1 MQYYEPSTTT
11 RYTAFQ
17 LKSRDQFDEDIREI
31 LGIYP
36 LADEQPEH
44 DTKLQQLTNERI
56 EQVGDDAENG
66 FRIVWDIEYLE
77 PAAVEGE
84 LLNRIAERRYN
95 EEIRGIEWEK
105 HSVDTT
111 RDSQSKIT
119 NELLA
124 IDKNLRTDGN
134 AWKMKSGDFVV
145 LTNDQFTAM
154 ATAVHMHVSA
164 IFDREAAI
172 QQLIKDADTAQ
183 AKHEAFT
190 AAINKGWG
198 NAAD

>member
-1 MQYYEPSTTT
+1 MQYYYESSTKT

-17 LKSRDQFDEDIREI
+17 LKSRDQFDKDIREL
-31 LGIYP
+31 LGIFP
-36 LADEQPEH
+36 LSDEKPAH
-44 DTKLQQLTNERI
+44 DAKLQQLTNERV
-56 EQVGDDAENG
+56 EADGETR
-66 FRIVWDIEYLE
+66 FKLVWDVEYLD
-77 PAAVEGE
+77 PAAVEME
-84 LLNRIAERRYN
+84 LLNRVAERRYN

-105 HSVDTT
+105 HRVDTT

-124 IDKNLRTDGN
+124 IDKKLRTDGN

-164 IFDREAAI
+164 MFDREAAI
-172 QQLIKDADTAQ
+172 QQLIKNVDTAQ
-183 AKHEAFT
+183 AKHKAFT
-190 AAINKGWG
+190 AAINEGWG